1 MSIIRAV
8 ASETMSMNSL
18 VLSGPWISSR
28 EETILWRTSSSKR
41 YTSRTSSVSS
51 RYALRP
57 SSWSLILRT
66 MPRSTSLLT
75 LTVAVGLVTH
85 AASASLD
92 RVQPSISEIV
102 SSKGITNYGTIGSG
116 DGILGLA
123 TSLLR
128 LRFRD
133 RL

>member
-18 VLSGPWISSR
+18 VLSGPW
-28 EETILWRTSSSKR
+28 TSSSKR

-102 SSKGITNYGTIGSG
+102 SRNK
-116 DGILGLA
+116 A
-123 TSLLR
+123 SL
-128 LRFRD
+128 
-133 RL
+133 

>member
-41 YTSRTSSVSS
+41 YTSSTSSVSS

-102 SSKGITNYGTIGSG
+102 SRNK
-116 DGILGLA
+116 A
-123 TSLLR
+123 SL
-128 LRFRD
+128 
-133 RL
+133 

>member
-85 AASASLD
+85 AASAGLD

-102 SSKGITNYGTIGSG
+102 SRKR
-116 DGILGLA
+116 
-123 TSLLR
+123 TSL
-128 LRFRD
+128 
-133 RL
+133 

>member
-28 EETILWRTSSSKR
+28 EETILRTSSSKR

-102 SSKGITNYGTIGSG
+102 SRKR
-116 DGILGLA
+116 A
-123 TSLLR
+123 SL
-128 LRFRD
+128 
-133 RL
+133 